1 MREEG
6 ELEGHNKTLDE
17 EPTLN
22 RSYKFTWNIFRILD
36 SQRQAGFES
45 LQPISISDI
54 ASYFEMSGINDYDLR
69 DDLLY
74 FIAELD
80 TVARTEFFKKQ
91 KASSDT
97 K

>member
-6 ELEGHNKTLDE
+6 DLSGHNKTLDE
-17 EPTLN
+17 EPSLD
-22 RSYKFTWNIFRILD
+22 RAFHFTWRIFRILD

-54 ASYFEMSGINDYDLR
+54 YAYFEMTGIRDYDLR

-80 TVARTEFFKKQ
+80 IVTRTEFFKKQ
-91 KASSDT
+91 KAASNT